1 MPDANGEHCPAC
13 PSPAEAAPR
22 KTGRSVLLTEL
33 RPGEHGVIERH
44 TLAADDAA
52 LLSAMGLCC
61 NARVRLCR
69 VGQPCIVAVI
79 SGRGAECRIGLA
91 RSLAERLHVEI
102 TVDERRG
109 T

>member
-1 MPDANGEHCPAC
+1 VPESNGDAC
-13 PSPAEAAPR
+13 PSCPSPGEAAPA

-33 RPGEHGVIERH
+33 RPGEHGVVERH
-44 TLAADDAA
+44 TLASDDAA

-79 SGRGAECRIGLA
+79 SGRGGECRIGLA

-102 TVDERRG
+102 TVDDRRG
-109 T
+109 P